1 MSKANRKGRSHG
13 LGQFVQLPH
22 FLLECAAWR
31 SLSSQEQAA
40 YLAIAMA
47 YNGSNNGRLAVSVR
61 QVAERANVN
70 KDTASRCLVRL
81 QEKGLIEQTSP
92 GGFTRKVR
100 HAAEWR
106 LTLYRCDRT
115 NTPPLK
121 PFMRWR
127 PEIAD
132 HGPLISDRRS
142 PRFGQSG
149 DDQAASVPSFRT
161 VRAV

>member
-1 MSKANRKGRSHG
+1 MSKANQKGRSKG
-13 LGQFVQLPH
+13 DGPFVQLPH
-22 FLLECAAWR
+22 YMLRSAAWR
-31 SLSSQEQAA
+31 SLSAQEQAT
-40 YLAIAMA
+40 YIVIAAA
-47 YNGSNNGRLAVSVR
+47 YNGSNNGRIAVSVR
-61 QVAERANVN
+61 TVAECANVN
-70 KDTASRCLVRL
+70 KDTASKCLGTL
-81 QEKGLIEQTSP
+81 QARGFIECASP

-127 PEIAD
+127 PETAD

-149 DDQAASVPSFRT
+149 VNQAAPVPSFRT